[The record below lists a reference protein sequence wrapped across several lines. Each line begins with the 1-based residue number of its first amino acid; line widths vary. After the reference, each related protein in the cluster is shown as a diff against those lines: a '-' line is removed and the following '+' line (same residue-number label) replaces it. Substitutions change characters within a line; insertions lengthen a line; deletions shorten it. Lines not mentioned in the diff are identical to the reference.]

1 MANARYRRR
10 GNQNLWAYEIREE
23 GKTVAYNSGFK
34 TKKLAEAEAEPIL
47 QKLRTGSI
55 ITKNISLPELYQ
67 EWLDLKIMPSN
78 RSDVTKKKYLSRKVT
93 LEKLFGDKPIS
104 QIRPSEYQRI
114 MNNYGQRVSRNF
126 LGRLNTGVKQS
137 LQMAIADKVM
147 IEDFTQNVE
156 LFSTVKSQDADSK
169 YLHSEK
175 AYLDLINAVKDKF
188 NYKKSVVPY
197 IIYFLLKT
205 GMRYGELIA
214 LTWED
219 IDFDKGIFKT
229 YRRFNSET
237 SQFIPPKNKTS
248 IRIVPVDN
256 ECLEILKNLKIEQN
270 QSNKEL
276 GLQNTNNMV
285 FQHFGYPNSVP
296 STNGT
301 NKVLRGI
308 VQELNIEPIITTKG
322 ARHTYG
328 SFLWHRE
335 YDLGIIAKIL
345 GHKDISM
352 LIEVYGHTLEE
363 KIQEE
368 YNDIKQL
375 WQ

>member
-67 EWLDLKIMPSN
+67 EWLDLKIIPSN

-114 MNNYGQRVSRNF
+114 MNSYGQRVSRNF
-126 LGRLNTGVKQS
+126 LGRLNTSVKQS

-156 LFSTVKSQDADSK
+156 LFSTAKGQDADSK

-175 AYLDLINAVKDKF
+175 DYLDLINAVKEKF
-188 NYKKSVVPY
+188 DYKKSIVPY

-214 LTWED
+214 LTWEN
-219 IDFDKGIFKT
+219 IDFEKGTLKT
-229 YRRFNSET
+229 YRRYNSET
-237 SQFIPPKNKTS
+237 SQFVPPKNKTS
-248 IRIVPVDN
+248 IRMVPVDN
-256 ECLEILKNLKIEQN
+256 DCLEILKNLQIEQT

-276 GLQNTNNMV
+276 GLQNTNKMV
-285 FQHFGYPNSVP
+285 FQHFSYPNNVP

-308 VQELNIEPIITTKG
+308 IQELNIEPIITTKG

-328 SFLWHRE
+328 SFLWHKG

-368 YNDIKQL
+368 YNHIKQL
-375 WQ
+375 W

>member
-55 ITKNISLPELYQ
+55 ITKNVSLPELYQ
-67 EWLDLKIMPSN
+67 EWLDLKILPSN

-114 MNNYGQRVSRNF
+114 MNNYGNRVSRNF

-156 LFSTVKSQDADSK
+156 LFSTAKSQDADSK

-175 AYLDLINAVKDKF
+175 DYLILINAVKENF

-219 IDFDKGIFKT
+219 INFDNETLKT
-229 YRRFNSET
+229 YRRYNSET
-237 SQFIPPKNKTS
+237 SQFVPPKNKTS
-248 IRIVPVDN
+248 IRMVPVDK
-256 ECLEILKNLKIEQN
+256 ECLEILKNLQIEQN
-270 QSNKEL
+270 QSNKDL
-276 GLQNTNNMV
+276 GLKNTNNMV

-328 SFLWHRE
+328 SFLWHRG

>member
-55 ITKNISLPELYQ
+55 ITKDISLPELYQ
-67 EWLDLKIMPSN
+67 EWLDLKIIPSN
-78 RSDVTKKKYLSRKVT
+78 RSDVTKKKYLRRKVT

-114 MNNYGQRVSRNF
+114 MNNYGNRVSRNF

-147 IEDFTQNVE
+147 IEDFTQIVE
-156 LFSTVKSQDADSK
+156 LFSTAKSQDADSK

-175 AYLDLINAVKDKF
+175 DYLDLISAIKGKF
-188 NYKKSVVPY
+188 DYKKSVVPY

-219 IDFDKGIFKT
+219 IDFDKKLLHIRRTISRIKNLDYSGESDDEPKT
-229 YRRFNSET
+229 VLM
-237 SQFIPPKNKTS
+237 IGPPKSVSS
-248 IRIVPVDN
+248 IRDIPIPDF
-256 ECLEILKNLKIEQN
+256 LLKKMKRIAAEPDSYL
-270 QSNKEL
+270 L
-276 GLQNTNNMV
+276 T
-285 FQHFGYPNSVP
+285 
-296 STNGT
+296 GT
-301 NKVLRGI
+301 NRKCMEPRNIQRKFQKLLQQCEIPSINIHSLRHAFATRCTEMGFDSKTLS
-308 VQELNIEPIITTKG
+308 E
-322 ARHTYG
+322 
-328 SFLWHRE
+328 
-335 YDLGIIAKIL
+335 IL
-345 GHKDISM
+345 GHSSVKITMDIYVHSS
-352 LIEVYGHTLEE
+352 
-363 KIQEE
+363 
-368 YNDIKQL
+368 IKQKQKCMEKL
-375 WQ
+375 NY

>member
-237 SQFIPPKNKTS
+237 SQFVPPKNKTS

-308 VQELNIEPIITTKG
+308 VQELNIRT
-322 ARHTYG
+322 H
-328 SFLWHRE
+328 H
-335 YDLGIIAKIL
+335 
-345 GHKDISM
+345 
-352 LIEVYGHTLEE
+352 
-363 KIQEE
+363 
-368 YNDIKQL
+368 YNKRC
-375 WQ
+375 